1 MEIKRRDLLKFLGV
15 STGTILLSQGTKVL
29 SSPFMVAA
37 QGKETVKTMVKA
49 SQYWTFSPVKI
60 PIPLT
65 IENLSD
71 EQQKSKY
78 KTYEVVD
85 DVVLPEG
92 FTYDVIAQWGDK
104 VGDSR
109 FGYNNDYLSF
119 VETRPNEGFLTINFE
134 YISGKTWRE
143 TYEKVIGKSLPFE
156 EVKAFADENKGEI
169 NTFALAKDDVL
180 KSKIEAIATEALID
194 QGIGIIS
201 LKKNAIGQWQRT
213 YSETDRRITG
223 ISGLKDGRYLKATG
237 PGIKVFE
244 KKNKQGYEDGLG
256 SKIIGTFQNCAGG
269 TTPWGTVLSAE
280 ENIQFQ
286 VPEPVRADGSSLDP
300 SEKPFLMNE
309 RNIDGRGN
317 VFGLAGNKYGWM
329 VEIDPRDKNDYG
341 TKHTWLGRYRHEAV
355 AFRAETGKKLAV
367 YSGCDRRGGHL
378 YK

>member
-15 STGTILLSQGTKVL
+15 STGTILLSQGTKFV

-109 FGYNNDYLSF
+109 FGYINDYLSF
-119 VETRPNEGFLTINFE
+119 VETRLNEGFLTINFE

-143 TYEKVIGKSLPFE
+143 TYEKVIRKSINIE

-244 KKNKQGYEDGLG
+244 KKNTQMNIYNICR
-256 SKIIGTFQNCAGG
+256 KINLIYY
-269 TTPWGTVLSAE
+269 
-280 ENIQFQ
+280 
-286 VPEPVRADGSSLDP
+286 
-300 SEKPFLMNE
+300 
-309 RNIDGRGN
+309 ID
-317 VFGLAGNKYGWM
+317 
-329 VEIDPRDKNDYG
+329 
-341 TKHTWLGRYRHEAV
+341 H
-355 AFRAETGKKLAV
+355 
-367 YSGCDRRGGHL
+367 
-378 YK
+378 

>member
-134 YISGKTWRE
+134 YISAIPWMQ
-143 TYEKVIGKSLPFE
+143 TYERVIGRALPFND
-156 EVKAFADENKGEI
+156 VKTALKGKGKINAF
-169 NTFALAKDDVL
+169 
-180 KSKIEAIATEALID
+180 
-194 QGIGIIS
+194 
-201 LKKNAIGQWQRT
+201 
-213 YSETDRRITG
+213 
-223 ISGLKDGRYLKATG
+223 
-237 PGIKVFE
+237 
-244 KKNKQGYEDGLG
+244 
-256 SKIIGTFQNCAGG
+256 
-269 TTPWGTVLSAE
+269 
-280 ENIQFQ
+280 
-286 VPEPVRADGSSLDP
+286 
-300 SEKPFLMNE
+300 
-309 RNIDGRGN
+309 
-317 VFGLAGNKYGWM
+317 
-329 VEIDPRDKNDYG
+329 
-341 TKHTWLGRYRHEAV
+341 
-355 AFRAETGKKLAV
+355 
-367 YSGCDRRGGHL
+367 
-378 YK
+378 